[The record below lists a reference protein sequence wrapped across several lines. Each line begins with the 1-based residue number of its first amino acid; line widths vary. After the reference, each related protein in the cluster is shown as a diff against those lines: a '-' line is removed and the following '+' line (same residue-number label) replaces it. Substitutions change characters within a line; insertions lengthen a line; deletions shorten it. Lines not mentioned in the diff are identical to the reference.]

1 MIMGGV
7 RMRTIQH
14 FWFLLAI
21 SSFIIPIQANGTVIF
36 NDGAIHNIDYL
47 ISDYVEVRNSSLG
60 NPTTVNFLSGCEI
73 QGSSLSIW
81 DSSRINFFG
90 GNISPNLYAHD
101 NSIMTLSGG
110 MSLTEVQA
118 YSNSQIIMTA
128 GGIGKSLNAFGNS
141 KISVTGGSCQYIQA
155 ADYGVIDITGG
166 YVSCAQAGSSYG
178 RITISGGVTD
188 YGPTVDRLVAG
199 GLGGLITIVGNDF
212 HTNGPWNGYCEITGP
227 SSGKLY
233 GTLLNG
239 VSIHSDYDVVG
250 NSKIALVPEPATL
263 LLFGFGVMMLR
274 KKQQSND
281 NSFYGNR

>member
-7 RMRTIQH
+7 RMRTIRH
-14 FWFLLAI
+14 FWFLLMV
-21 SSFIIPIQANGTVIF
+21 SFLVLPIQANGTVIF

-81 DSSRINFFG
+81 DSSRISFFG

-110 MSLTEVQA
+110 MSLTEVHA
-118 YSNSQIIMTA
+118 YNTSQIIMAA
-128 GGIGKSLNAFGNS
+128 GGIGSLNAFGNS

-199 GLGGLITIVGNDF
+199 GLGGLITIVGSEF
-212 HTNGPWNGYCEITGP
+212 HTTGPWPRDEHGYCEITGP
-227 SSGKLY
+227 TTGDMILY
-233 GTLLNG
+233 GTLFNG
-239 VSIHSDYDVVG
+239 VSIRSHYDVVG

-263 LLFGFGVMMLR
+263 LLLGFGAVVLR
-274 KKQQSND
+274 RERIRKEN
-281 NSFYGNR
+281 